1 MSIIPS
7 AAPNDTTTTVPD
19 EDSHEAA
26 VARYLSTPYT
36 DDATPAPMTPD
47 SVRTDALQPGDQIRH
62 PHDWTL
68 FTVGAAAERLDDLG
82 SPLDFRNRETDEFER
97 GMRVTGTDASGET
110 VHVDTAPSYLWHR
123 EGQQKTARDKLATAV
138 AEHGPFPMPTG
149 DTVPALTEA
158 ALEAKVYDSLVSFN
172 GVACWDILRL
182 AQMRQ
187 YLAEHVAADL
197 VPELDRLRTQV
208 AELEAQRERRRARLV
223 ALQND
228 ALSMRGSLSP
238 NGEASKVPFE
248 LGETLTPAVDWLIN
262 RVAELEAATCVAPSP
277 SCTRCYGADAVRFVA
292 NGGTT
297 APCRACAPSELE
309 QLRAQVAE
317 LEAQRDRRRARLVA
331 LQNDALSMRG
341 SLSPNGEAREVP
353 FELGETL
360 TPAVD
365 WLINR
370 VAELEADLADA
381 TEPDVDGAG
390 RTCEEYY
397 PVPAPRDLRPGADAA
412 RRTIRD
418 RQVAEGSRAPRQV
431 APVEAFAYEMDQALV
446 DLSTEER
453 RGADLVLQVLR
464 ARATAADVPTA
475 EATS

>member
-208 AELEAQRERRRARLV
+208 AELEA
-223 ALQND
+223 
-228 ALSMRGSLSP
+228 
-238 NGEASKVPFE
+238 
-248 LGETLTPAVDWLIN
+248 
-262 RVAELEAATCVAPSP
+262 
-277 SCTRCYGADAVRFVA
+277 
-292 NGGTT
+292 
-297 APCRACAPSELE
+297 
-309 QLRAQVAE
+309 
-317 LEAQRDRRRARLVA
+317 
-331 LQNDALSMRG
+331 
-341 SLSPNGEAREVP
+341 
-353 FELGETL
+353 
-360 TPAVD
+360 
-365 WLINR
+365 
-370 VAELEADLADA
+370 DLADA

-431 APVEAFAYEMDQALV
+431 APVEAFAYDMDQALV
-446 DLSTEER
+446 DLSADER

-475 EATS
+475 EDAS